1 LNLSGFGSLS
11 LVWFILILIG
21 FFNLSWF
28 GLVWFHLVQF
38 DLVWFGSI
46 WISYYF

>member
-1 LNLSGFGSLS
+1 LNLSVFGSLL

-21 FFNLSWF
+21 FFNFSWF